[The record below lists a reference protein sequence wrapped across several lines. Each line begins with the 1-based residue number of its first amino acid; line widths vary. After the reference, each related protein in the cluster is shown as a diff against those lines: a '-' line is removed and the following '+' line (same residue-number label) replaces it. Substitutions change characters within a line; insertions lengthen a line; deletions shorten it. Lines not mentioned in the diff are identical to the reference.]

1 MARRNAFGFAL
12 GNIFTAVFQ
21 ALLLV
26 VGVWMESNTTTLVLW
41 LLAFLIGYPV
51 SLARQPISRTKTDAR
66 ACSALV
72 CAQPS
77 MALVSHLL
85 SFALS
90 SCR

>member
-1 MARRNAFGFAL
+1 MFAVIPGVVVGALVTQKYGNAFGFAL

-26 VGVWMESNTTTLVLW
+26 VGVWMESNTTTLILW

-66 ACSALV
+66 ACA
-72 CAQPS
+72 
-77 MALVSHLL
+77 
-85 SFALS
+85 
-90 SCR
+90 